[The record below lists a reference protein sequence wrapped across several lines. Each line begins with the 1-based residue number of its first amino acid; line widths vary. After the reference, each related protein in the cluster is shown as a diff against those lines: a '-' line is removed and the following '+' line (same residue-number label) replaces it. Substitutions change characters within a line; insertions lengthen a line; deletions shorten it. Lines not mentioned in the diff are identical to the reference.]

1 MMFSINDYE
10 NVKGNIATMD
20 IGQHSL
26 QGKIKNLERPMMILE
41 KYGID
46 YVIQGVVKRK
56 VIFDSRPQPL
66 KQNKN

>member
-1 MMFSINDYE
+1 
-10 NVKGNIATMD
+10 MD

-41 KYGID
+41 KYGMN